1 VANASL
7 ESVAL
12 GGDNGIIS
20 VSDMPLSNYECNRF
34 LTLIVPWSCKLR
46 SYVWPSLT
54 EPINF
59 ELFSIIF
66 FLDLRYFMFM
76 CQLFM

>member
-1 VANASL
+1 
-7 ESVAL
+7 VAL
-12 GGDNGIIS
+12 GGDNGTIS
-20 VSDMPLSNYECNRF
+20 ASDMPLSNYECNRF

-46 SYVWPSLT
+46 SYVGLR
-54 EPINF
+54 
-59 ELFSIIF
+59 ELSRLILSFSVIF